1 MSHSESVSPLRS
13 HLTLG
18 SHTQSLRGP
27 LRTVHG
33 HAHTYSVRERSLA
46 EVLHYEAD
54 SYARL
59 LQMNQCYEAMPTS
72 SKMVV
77 FDTELVLWKAFN
89 GLVYQNTRHVL
100 LSNAE
105 RGGLIT
111 GILSVTDFIRV
122 MLRLHRERGN
132 SDALVD
138 EKEDIGK
145 LTIQKYRE
153 LVQKEGKLKDLVY
166 INANNSLLE
175 AARLLAQHRIHRLPV
190 LDPDSGSPL
199 FILTH
204 KRLLKFLWCFGQQ
217 YSQPDFHIRTAKEL
231 NVGSWVGIRVVRYR
245 FVFPDTPLT
254 DCLDILLNKGVSG
267 VPVVERDTFK
277 VVDMYSR
284 FDAVGIALEEDANS
298 LDVTVEQALKFKNLG
313 RNEKDR
319 VVSVR
324 DTDTLW
330 KAVTVLVERNV
341 HRLCAVNEK
350 GAIEWIVGILVT
362 TIQTFAVAGIA
373 TQPPRYPVARLL
385 RGAVAGEAR
394 RGRHAPAM
402 QGIISL
408 SDVINHMVV
417 KPGANLKPLRVPRRH
432 YSHHPIDYNDKKC
445 CNLSAYDPPKSI
457 GQSFYFHLST
467 TLKDSSPT
475 MLTPNS
481 SWQEFEKMSIVE
493 PSVPDRDLLA
503 RLLLSNSCYEAMP
516 VSGRMIIFDQELL
529 MWRAFT
535 SLVKNES
542 RHVLL
547 SDSEQGGVITGIL
560 SVTDFI
566 RALLKIFRENG
577 SALAEEFGDIGLIT
591 IRQFRD
597 FVHKAGKLRNLVT
610 ISAEDNLLDAVRMLA
625 AQRVHRLPV
634 LDPTT
639 GNPVFMLTHKR
650 ILKFIWTFGQTL
662 FHPEHFTNT
671 PKDLCI
677 GTWSGIRF
685 VHPDTP
691 LIDCLDILLNL
702 GVSGVPVVEPNTQKV
717 VDVYSRFD
725 AIGVALENE
734 GYRLHATVK
743 EALEFKHICQNRR
756 SRVVSVK
763 NTETFYSVIS
773 VLVHQNVHRVC
784 VVDENDVIQGIISL
798 SDVLRALVVEPGKH
812 LNSRPTA
819 PRRVSQESFD
829 LSNMELY
836 IRLQNEKAEMESD
849 EISEESS

>member
-18 SHTQSLRGP
+18 SHSQSLRGP
-27 LRTVHG
+27 LRAVHG
-33 HAHTYSVRERSLA
+33 HAHTYSVRERSIA

-59 LQMNQCYEAMPTS
+59 LQINQCYEAMPTS

-231 NVGSWVGIRVVRYR
+231 NVGSWVGIRVV
-245 FVFPDTPLT
+245 FPDTPLT

-350 GAIEWIVGILVT
+350 GAIE
-362 TIQTFAVAGIA
+362 
-373 TQPPRYPVARLL
+373 
-385 RGAVAGEAR
+385 
-394 RGRHAPAM
+394 
-402 QGIISL
+402 GIISL

-432 YSHHPIDYNDKKC
+432 YSHHPIEYN
-445 CNLSAYDPPKSI
+445 
-457 GQSFYFHLST
+457 
-467 TLKDSSPT
+467 
-475 MLTPNS
+475 
-481 SWQEFEKMSIVE
+481 E
-493 PSVPDRDLLA
+493 
-503 RLLLSNSCYEAMP
+503 
-516 VSGRMIIFDQELL
+516 
-529 MWRAFT
+529 
-535 SLVKNES
+535 
-542 RHVLL
+542 
-547 SDSEQGGVITGIL
+547 
-560 SVTDFI
+560 
-566 RALLKIFRENG
+566 
-577 SALAEEFGDIGLIT
+577 
-591 IRQFRD
+591 
-597 FVHKAGKLRNLVT
+597 
-610 ISAEDNLLDAVRMLA
+610 
-625 AQRVHRLPV
+625 
-634 LDPTT
+634 
-639 GNPVFMLTHKR
+639 
-650 ILKFIWTFGQTL
+650 
-662 FHPEHFTNT
+662 
-671 PKDLCI
+671 
-677 GTWSGIRF
+677 
-685 VHPDTP
+685 
-691 LIDCLDILLNL
+691 
-702 GVSGVPVVEPNTQKV
+702 KV
-717 VDVYSRFD
+717 VF
-725 AIGVALENE
+725 
-734 GYRLHATVK
+734 
-743 EALEFKHICQNRR
+743 
-756 SRVVSVK
+756 
-763 NTETFYSVIS
+763 
-773 VLVHQNVHRVC
+773 
-784 VVDENDVIQGIISL
+784 
-798 SDVLRALVVEPGKH
+798 
-812 LNSRPTA
+812 
-819 PRRVSQESFD
+819 
-829 LSNMELY
+829 
-836 IRLQNEKAEMESD
+836 
-849 EISEESS
+849 

>member
-1 MSHSESVSPLRS
+1 
-13 HLTLG
+13 
-18 SHTQSLRGP
+18 
-27 LRTVHG
+27 
-33 HAHTYSVRERSLA
+33 
-46 EVLHYEAD
+46 
-54 SYARL
+54 
-59 LQMNQCYEAMPTS
+59 
-72 SKMVV
+72 
-77 FDTELVLWKAFN
+77 
-89 GLVYQNTRHVL
+89 
-100 LSNAE
+100 
-105 RGGLIT
+105 
-111 GILSVTDFIRV
+111 
-122 MLRLHRERGN
+122 
-132 SDALVD
+132 
-138 EKEDIGK
+138 
-145 LTIQKYRE
+145 
-153 LVQKEGKLKDLVY
+153 
-166 INANNSLLE
+166 
-175 AARLLAQHRIHRLPV
+175 
-190 LDPDSGSPL
+190 
-199 FILTH
+199 
-204 KRLLKFLWCFGQQ
+204 
-217 YSQPDFHIRTAKEL
+217 
-231 NVGSWVGIRVVRYR
+231 
-245 FVFPDTPLT
+245 
-254 DCLDILLNKGVSG
+254 
-267 VPVVERDTFK
+267 
-277 VVDMYSR
+277 
-284 FDAVGIALEEDANS
+284 
-298 LDVTVEQALKFKNLG
+298 
-313 RNEKDR
+313 
-319 VVSVR
+319 
-324 DTDTLW
+324 
-330 KAVTVLVERNV
+330 
-341 HRLCAVNEK
+341 
-350 GAIEWIVGILVT
+350 
-362 TIQTFAVAGIA
+362 
-373 TQPPRYPVARLL
+373 
-385 RGAVAGEAR
+385 
-394 RGRHAPAM
+394 
-402 QGIISL
+402 
-408 SDVINHMVV
+408 
-417 KPGANLKPLRVPRRH
+417 
-432 YSHHPIDYNDKKC
+432 
-445 CNLSAYDPPKSI
+445 
-457 GQSFYFHLST
+457 
-467 TLKDSSPT
+467 
-475 MLTPNS
+475 
-481 SWQEFEKMSIVE
+481 
-493 PSVPDRDLLA
+493 
-503 RLLLSNSCYEAMP
+503 MP

-591 IRQFRD
+591 IRQFR
-597 FVHKAGKLRNLVT
+597 
-610 ISAEDNLLDAVRMLA
+610 DAVRMLA